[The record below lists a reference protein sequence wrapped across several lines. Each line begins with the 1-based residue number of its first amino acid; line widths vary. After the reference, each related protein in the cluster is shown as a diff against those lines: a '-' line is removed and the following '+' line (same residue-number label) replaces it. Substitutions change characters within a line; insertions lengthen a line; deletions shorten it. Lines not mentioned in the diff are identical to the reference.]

1 MTQVSADYTNIYAKA
16 TVAVIENTLGVK
28 MNLVT
33 YEGRTAP
40 SAVTPPKLP
49 IEVGDSVIAI
59 GGLQPVI
66 QAVKHI
72 VTQKQP
78 GTTGEGN
85 NAPVPRPAFATQKS
99 FKVDEILKAYGAD
112 NLGVSGRGER
122 IAILIDTIPKMTDLQ
137 AFWQKS
143 GLSVTPPIRYNL
155 SMYRALVR
163 LFRLPPEKKR

>member
-1 MTQVSADYTNIYAKA
+1 MREKYSGNKAQFDQLVGWLKLRGFQITQVSADYTNIYAKA

-85 NAPVPRPAFATQKS
+85 NVLVLRPAFATRKS
-99 FKVDEILKAYGAD
+99 FKVDE
-112 NLGVSGRGER
+112 
-122 IAILIDTIPKMTDLQ
+122 
-137 AFWQKS
+137 
-143 GLSVTPPIRYNL
+143 
-155 SMYRALVR
+155 
-163 LFRLPPEKKR
+163 